1 VALDRT
7 EWISLII
14 CLTGLL
20 VALLLIWMVVT
31 NTAIARPRCSPP
43 EPIKWDGET
52 KRAGATMTSP
62 TCAVRGGFL

>member
-1 VALDRT
+1 MESNVPLDRT

-31 NTAIARPRCSPP
+31 NTAIARSRCSPP
-43 EPIKWDGET
+43 ETIKWHGET
-52 KRAGATMTSP
+52 KLAWGNHD
-62 TCAVRGGFL
+62 